1 MIADVGNNPEI
12 VNVSS
17 QGSQN
22 MHYYGIPDW
31 MYEGM
36 LSIVYILHLH
46 STLNGLYLWSA
57 KVIVQ

>member
-12 VNVSS
+12 VDVSP
-17 QGSQN
+17 QGSRN

-36 LSIVYILHLH
+36 LAIVYILHLH
-46 STLNGLYLWSA
+46 STLNGLYL
-57 KVIVQ
+57 